1 MARLSTTGFE
11 INDFP
16 TSGTTAE
23 GWVKTANGSISSAV
37 VRSGAL
43 SFQTGNGQIATV
55 SLSPA
60 LTLTA
65 GRRYFLRAYCQWT
78 TGTLPGLQQTIM
90 GENAGTDYNV
100 KISATGKLGL
110 FHGSTQIGSDSATLV
125 VNRWYRI
132 ELSWIIATGTGDAAE
147 LELDGVSVASETG
160 ANRTDTLA
168 SIIQI
173 GAFSAVTSSGFFVD
187 DIALNDDQGASQ
199 NSWPGEG
206 KVVLLLPTADSA
218 VGTGWTLGT
227 GTAISSNGFGSVDNT
242 PPVGVTNVEAGSD
255 PKQIRNASSNAN
267 SAYDA
272 TMTTY
277 TAAGI
282 GAGSTINVVD
292 PIVMTAA
299 PVSTGAKQGTVGLV
313 SNPAITPI
321 ALAAG
326 GTSGAFWS
334 GVAENTYPTG
344 WKLSHSTVTYDPA
357 VTLGT
362 APVMRINQVT
372 SSTRIATVC
381 FMGIY
386 VDYTPAVVTS
396 MAMNERQR
404 PRRSLIRTSL

>member
-23 GWVKTANGSISSAV
+23 GWVKTTLGSVSSAV

-43 SFQTGNGQIATV
+43 AFQTGNGQIATV

-78 TGTLPGLQQTIM
+78 TGTLPGVQQTII

-100 KISATGKLGL
+100 KLSATGSGSKLGL

-125 VNRWYRI
+125 VNQWYRI
-132 ELSWIIATGTGDAAE
+132 EMSWIIATGTGDAAE
-147 LELDGVSVASETG
+147 LQLDGVSVASETG

-173 GAFSAVTSSGFFVD
+173 GTFAAAGGSGFFVD
-187 DIALNDDQGASQ
+187 DVALNDDQGASQ
-199 NSWPGEG
+199 NSWPGAG
-206 KVVLLLPTADSA
+206 NVVLLLPTADSA
-218 VGTGWTLGT
+218 VGTGWTLGSG
-227 GTAISSNGFGSVDNT
+227 GTPLFGGVDNT
-242 PPVGVTNVEAGSD
+242 PPAGVADAGTTA
-255 PKQIRNASSNAN
+255 QIRNATSNAN

-277 TAAGI
+277 TAAGVPA
-282 GAGSTINVVD
+282 GATVNVVD
-292 PIVMTAA
+292 PVVATAA
-299 PVSTGAKQGTVGLV
+299 PVSTGAKQGTVGMV

-334 GVAENTYPTG
+334 GTAGGTYPTG
-344 WKLSHSTVTYDPA
+344 WKISHSTVTYAPA

-372 SSTRIATVC
+372 SSTRIAMVS

-386 VDYTPAVVTS
+386 VDYTPAQPLPIFVT
-396 MAMNERQR
+396 
-404 PRRSLIRTSL
+404 PRSSRT